1 MSGIAYDELGTRLR
15 LYKGIS
21 GNAAAAK
28 DSLKI
33 LVLHGFGSTAEAC
46 KRQVRPLFDS
56 LDTVCELHFI
66 DGMHEAP
73 QLLAMMFGSSSGNAW
88 WSMHP
93 SSQGKGYSDS
103 VRQLI
108 DVLELEPKC
117 KHSKPFDGILG
128 FSQGAAMVAMLVAEQ
143 AIRNKSWFKFACCIS
158 GFIPSIYEMKNT
170 IDAMGHK
177 AYVHRVVPSWHSFGA
192 NDIVIQKE
200 RSFALAQKMNNSTIC
215 DCHAGGHEI
224 NVSDPRVLQSF
235 GSFVAGQR

>member
-93 SSQGKGYSDS
+93 SSSTT
-103 VRQLI
+103 
-108 DVLELEPKC
+108 
-117 KHSKPFDGILG
+117 
-128 FSQGAAMVAMLVAEQ
+128 SQGL
-143 AIRNKSWFKFACCIS
+143 
-158 GFIPSIYEMKNT
+158 T
-170 IDAMGHK
+170 
-177 AYVHRVVPSWHSFGA
+177 
-192 NDIVIQKE
+192 KE
-200 RSFALAQKMNNSTIC
+200 GTMHDWRWQEKQRSLSAQLA
-215 DCHAGGHEI
+215 
-224 NVSDPRVLQSF
+224 F
-235 GSFVAGQR
+235 